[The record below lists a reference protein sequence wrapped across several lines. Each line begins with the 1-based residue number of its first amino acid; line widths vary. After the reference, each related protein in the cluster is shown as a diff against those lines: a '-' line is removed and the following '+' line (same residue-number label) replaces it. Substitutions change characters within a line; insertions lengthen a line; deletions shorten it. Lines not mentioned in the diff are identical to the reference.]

1 MKNWSMFLHHSVLYF
16 GETSMCL
23 CRIVSVNTHYVKK
36 CFKKLTTK
44 LKGKQ
49 KRMVFFIRIEV
60 YYWILPNKS
69 QTKIVMSIYNT
80 QKIQN
85 GFSNFK
91 V

>member
-1 MKNWSMFLHHSVLYF
+1 MVL
-16 GETSMCL
+16 
-23 CRIVSVNTHYVKK
+23 
-36 CFKKLTTK
+36 
-44 LKGKQ
+44 
-49 KRMVFFIRIEV
+49 FIRIEV

-69 QTKIVMSIYNT
+69 QTKIVISVYKT

>member
-1 MKNWSMFLHHSVLYF
+1 M
-16 GETSMCL
+16 
-23 CRIVSVNTHYVKK
+23 I
-36 CFKKLTTK
+36 K

-49 KRMVFFIRIEV
+49 KRMVLFIKIEV
-60 YYWILPNKS
+60 YYWILPNEI
-69 QTKIVMSIYNT
+69 QTKIVIEIYSK